1 MLRGTW
7 KRQAGRKNPGD
18 GIDLEK
24 KEEVRMALSNSQY
37 DAIMRVYNQRQ
48 FQDKR
53 DQDQRVAEVFEKIP
67 QVEALSDEL
76 AATMAQ
82 AARKL
87 LAGDRAAADQ
97 LKKDAEFL
105 KEQKALYLKQNGYP
119 ADYLEL
125 QYVCPD
131 CKVRAMQMERN
142 ATVSGIWKLRSFTI
156 SPISAKSWSARI
168 LIPCPWNTMTGP
180 MWMRRRE

>member
-1 MLRGTW
+1 
-7 KRQAGRKNPGD
+7 
-18 GIDLEK
+18 
-24 KEEVRMALSNSQY
+24 MALSNSQY

-125 QYVCPD
+125 QYVCPVSYTHLD
-131 CKVRAMQMERN
+131 VYKRQER
-142 ATVSGIWKLRSFTI
+142 
-156 SPISAKSWSARI
+156 
-168 LIPCPWNTMTGP
+168 
-180 MWMRRRE
+180 